1 MFSPRWPLAL
11 PVLIGRALP
20 ARDEVLWIIPLEF
33 RGITGIYRVFLGFS
47 LAVERCEAPCNLGRF
62 RGLILVMRFL
72 TIATL
77 LMICLLPLGVVFAQV
92 GEDGASNTYT
102 FLGEDE
108 DLQLSAVPGN
118 ILLGY
123 VNTHGVGET
132 DRHLLLAMFF
142 QKGTIEGDQLYFITK
157 PVHGLRYEFKRKL
170 SRGVAKSPA
179 EEGYFQIV
187 GTLTQYLADAE
198 GKVDSHSRDVTF
210 KSMPFES
217 PEPAE
222 HVPAKRSSLQNIGL

>member
-1 MFSPRWPLAL
+1 MLKLSRAAL
-11 PVLIGRALP
+11 LLFC
-20 ARDEVLWIIPLEF
+20 L
-33 RGITGIYRVFLGFS
+33 FS
-47 LAVERCEAPCNLGRF
+47 LSVAV
-62 RGLILVMRFL
+62 
-72 TIATL
+72 
-77 LMICLLPLGVVFAQV
+77 AQV
-92 GEDGASNTYT
+92 GEDGVSNTYT

-142 QKGTIEGDQLYFITK
+142 QRGTIEGDQVYFITK
-157 PVHGLRYEFKRKL
+157 PVHGLRYEFKGTI
-170 SRGVAKSPA
+170 SRGPGKAPT

-187 GTLTQYLADAE
+187 GTLTQHLADEE
-198 GKVDSHSRDVTF
+198 GKVVSHSREATF
-210 KSMPFES
+210 KSMPFDA

-222 HVPAKRSSLQNIGL
+222 HRPAKSSSLQNIGL

>member
-1 MFSPRWPLAL
+1 MQS
-11 PVLIGRALP
+11 LIRAL
-20 ARDEVLWIIPLEF
+20 
-33 RGITGIYRVFLGFS
+33 
-47 LAVERCEAPCNLGRF
+47 
-62 RGLILVMRFL
+62 
-72 TIATL
+72 L
-77 LMICLLPLGVVFAQV
+77 LLLCLLPLGIAAAQV
-92 GEDGASNTYT
+92 GEDGVSNTYT

-142 QKGTIEGDQLYFITK
+142 QKGTIEGDQVYFMTK
-157 PVHGLRYEFKRKL
+157 PVHGLRYEFKGKL

-187 GTLTQYLADAE
+187 GTLTQHLADAE
-198 GKVDSHSRDVTF
+198 GKVISHSREATF
-210 KSMPFES
+210 KSMPFDS

-222 HVPAKRSSLQNIGL
+222 HVPAKGSSLQNIGL

>member
-1 MFSPRWPLAL
+1 MRKS
-11 PVLIGRALP
+11 
-20 ARDEVLWIIPLEF
+20 F
-33 RGITGIYRVFLGFS
+33 R
-47 LAVERCEAPCNLGRF
+47 
-62 RGLILVMRFL
+62 
-72 TIATL
+72 ATL
-77 LMICLLPLGVVFAQV
+77 LSIFLLSLGMTAAQI
-92 GEDGASNTYT
+92 GEDGVSNTYT

-142 QKGTIEGDQLYFITK
+142 QKGTVEGDEIYFITK
-157 PVHGLRYEFKRKL
+157 PVHGLRYEFKGKI
-170 SRGVAKSPA
+170 SRGAAKSPA

-187 GTLTQYLADAE
+187 GTLTQHLADEE
-198 GKVDSHSRDVTF
+198 GKVVSHSREAMF
-210 KSMPFES
+210 RSMPFGA

-222 HVPAKRSSLQNIGL
+222 HLPAKSSSFHNVRL

>member
-1 MFSPRWPLAL
+1 MTA
-11 PVLIGRALP
+11 
-20 ARDEVLWIIPLEF
+20 
-33 RGITGIYRVFLGFS
+33 
-47 LAVERCEAPCNLGRF
+47 
-62 RGLILVMRFL
+62 
-72 TIATL
+72 
-77 LMICLLPLGVVFAQV
+77 AQI
-92 GEDGASNTYT
+92 GEDGVSNTYT

-142 QKGTIEGDQLYFITK
+142 QKGTVEGDEIYFITK
-157 PVHGLRYEFKRKL
+157 PVHGLRYEFKGKI
-170 SRGVAKSPA
+170 SRGAAKSPA

-187 GTLTQYLADAE
+187 GTLTQHLADEE
-198 GKVDSHSRDVTF
+198 GKVVSHSREAMF
-210 KSMPFES
+210 RSMPFGA

-222 HVPAKRSSLQNIGL
+222 HLPAKSSSFHNVRL